1 MKKKKLFLLASLAAL
16 AMTSCSSFDEPA
28 ALDGDGMPLTRSG
41 ERAVT
46 RVESQEDL
54 EDALADKA
62 SAIYIASSFN
72 LTQSVTIISAFRPPL
87 SATKVGLATHSVL
100 RPAPVPP
107 SPALSS
113 RSSSGLSCPFQTGF
127 PFSRRTVPVP
137 SSPHRCPQSGSVSPV

>member
-16 AMTSCSSFDEPA
+16 AMTRPA
-28 ALDGDGMPLTRSG
+28 

-72 LTQSVTIISAFRPPL
+72 LTQSVTIN
-87 SATKVGLATHSVL
+87 SATTITSASDAVITST
-100 RPAPVPP
+100 APIICKANTTFDGVKITQLLP
-107 SPALSS
+107 
-113 RSSSGLSCPFQTGF
+113 
-127 PFSRRTVPVP
+127 
-137 SSPHRCPQSGSVSPV
+137 